1 VRHEFSVAE
10 SFGMIFE
17 ETLAEVPLDPDEEGE
32 LYSELLDWA
41 RRSTELF
48 PDYSARLFTTGRR

>member
-10 SFGMIFE
+10 SFGVIFV
-17 ETLAEVPLDPDEEGE
+17 ETLADVPLDPAEEAE
-32 LYSELLDWA
+32 LYAELLDWA

-48 PDYSARLFTTGRR
+48 PAYSARLFTTASR